1 VSDEERVSFRLND
14 LRDGESSHSVAQNGM
29 PASDASMERA
39 FEQARAAAEP
49 ESLSSLNSLDSWLGR
64 PSKNERLEL
73 NSVDVELAKATV
85 KLRARDLDVR
95 LKRLLALFAIGAVS
109 VQLAVADYYFV
120 SNALVGDEPPSD
132 TVLVAWLSSTVVEV
146 IGIVLIVARN
156 LFPNKGKGRESG
168 KVEATASD

>member
-1 VSDEERVSFRLND
+1 MSDEEGVSFRLND
-14 LRDGESSHSVAQNGM
+14 LRDGGSIDSVARSGM
-29 PASDASMERA
+29 PASPDSTERA

-64 PSKNERLEL
+64 PSRNERLEL

-95 LKRLLALFAIGAVS
+95 LKRLLALFAISAVS
-109 VQLAVADYYFV
+109 IQLAVADYYFI
-120 SNALVGDEPPSD
+120 SNALTGAEPPSD

-156 LFPNKGKGRESG
+156 LFPDKGKGRELGS
-168 KVEATASD
+168 VESKNTA